1 MAKSRLE
8 LRREV
13 EAADAQKK
21 EQPTRK
27 KAAKRK
33 STARK
38 TREKAP
44 ERKRAVWVVYDGSM
58 KEHGRFA
65 YDQKKEAEEKLEAL
79 RQRGKK
85 LYFMQMVKELL
96 TADAQTISSGLA
108 SVREE
113 DDPILDEDDDVKVKT
128 PRTKSNEDGV
138 EVETDFEDA
147 DFVEEEEDEDDD
159 AAEEEEE
166 EDDDE

>member
-13 EAADAQKK
+13 EAAEAQEKIK
-21 EQPTRK
+21 PTKK

-33 STARK
+33 AAARR

-65 YDQKKEAEEKLEAL
+65 YDQKEEAEAKLETL
-79 RQRGKK
+79 RARGKK
-85 LYFMQMVKELL
+85 LFFMQMVKELL
-96 TADAQTISSGLA
+96 TADAQAVSSALT
-108 SVREE
+108 SVKEE
-113 DDPILDEDDDVKVKT
+113 DDPIQQDDKT
-128 PRTKSNEDGV
+128 TKGKKAKTEDGL
-138 EVETDFEDA
+138 EVDFEDA
-147 DFVEEEEDEDDD
+147 DFN
-159 AAEEEEE
+159 EEEE
-166 EDDDE
+166 EDDDDDDDDEEEE

>member
-13 EAADAQKK
+13 EAAEAAEAKTKK
-21 EQPTRK
+21 PTKK

-33 STARK
+33 AATRR

-65 YDQKKEAEEKLEAL
+65 YDEKEQAETKLETL
-79 RQRGKK
+79 RARGKK

-96 TADAQTISSGLA
+96 TADAQAISSALT
-108 SVREE
+108 SVKEE
-113 DDPILDEDDDVKVKT
+113 DDPIQQDDKDPKKGKAKAGEGLDV
-128 PRTKSNEDGV
+128 
-138 EVETDFEDA
+138 DFEDA
-147 DFVEEEEDEDDD
+147 DLN
-159 AAEEEEE
+159 EE
-166 EDDDE
+166 EDDDDDDDDEEEE